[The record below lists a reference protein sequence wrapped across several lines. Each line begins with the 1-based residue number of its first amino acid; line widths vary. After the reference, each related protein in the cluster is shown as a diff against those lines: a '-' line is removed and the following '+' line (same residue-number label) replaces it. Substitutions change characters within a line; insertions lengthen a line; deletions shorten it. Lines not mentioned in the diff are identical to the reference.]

1 MATTFTF
8 EVVTPEKRV
17 VSGDVQTVVAP
28 GSQGEF
34 GVLRG
39 HTTFLTSLKTGVLR
53 YTDAQ
58 GEEHELFVSG
68 GFVEVLPDKMTV
80 LAESAEQ
87 RREIDLERAT
97 AALKRAEE
105 RLSQIKTGT
114 VDSAR
119 AQAAMSRAICRIKI
133 AKTKKHRHS

>member
-8 EVVTPEKRV
+8 EVVTPEKSV
-17 VSGDVQTVVAP
+17 VNGDVQTVVAP

-39 HTTFLTSLKTGVLR
+39 HTTFLTSLKTGAIR
-53 YTDAQ
+53 YTDAE
-58 GEEHELFVSG
+58 GKEHQLFVSG
-68 GFVEVLPDKMTV
+68 GFAEVLPDRMTV

-87 RREIDLERAT
+87 RREIDLDRAKAALERA
-97 AALKRAEE
+97 KE
-105 RLSQIKTGT
+105 RLAQGNSKA

-119 AQAAMSRAICRIKI
+119 AQAAMSRALCRIKI
-133 AKTKKHRHS
+133 AETRS

>member
-17 VSGDVQTVVAP
+17 VSSDVETVVAP

-39 HTTFLTSLKTGVLR
+39 HTTFLTSLKTGAIR
-53 YTDAQ
+53 YIDADGQ
-58 GEEHELFVSG
+58 EQQLFVSG
-68 GFVEVLPDKMTV
+68 GFAEVLPDRMTV

-87 RREIDLERAT
+87 RQDIDLDRAR
-97 AALKRAEE
+97 AALERAEE
-105 RLSQIKTGT
+105 RLAQGNSEA
-114 VDSAR
+114 VDAAR
-119 AQAAMSRAICRIKI
+119 ARAAMSRALCRIKI
-133 AKTKKHRHS
+133 AEARS